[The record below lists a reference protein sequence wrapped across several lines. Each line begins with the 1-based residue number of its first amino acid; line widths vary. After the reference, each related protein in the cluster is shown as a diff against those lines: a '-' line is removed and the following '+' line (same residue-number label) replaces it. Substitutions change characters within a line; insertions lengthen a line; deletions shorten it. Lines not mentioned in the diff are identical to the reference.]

1 MRLYLIRHP
10 RPTVAAGV
18 CYGRADL
25 EVCLAEHQTALAA
38 LTHVLPVDAPL
49 YSSPLRRCSEFAT
62 HLSAALGTPG
72 VIHDPRLMEMHFGAW
87 EMQAWDAI
95 PRAEIDAW
103 AADMHS
109 YRPGGGECVAD
120 MVERIRSF
128 LDELQQHKC
137 DSAIVVCHMGTI
149 RILSACL
156 QHASS
161 IEVARAVART
171 RQTVSYGELVVLDC

>member
-18 CYGRADL
+18 CYGRTDL
-25 EVCLAEHQTALAA
+25 EVCLDEHQKTLDALMHA
-38 LTHVLPVDAPL
+38 LPADAPL
-49 YSSPLRRCSEFAT
+49 YSSPLRRCSEFAS
-62 HLSAALGTPG
+62 HLSAALGMCE

-109 YRPGGGECVAD
+109 YRPGGGECVSD
-120 MVERIRSF
+120 MVERVRAF
-128 LDELQQHKC
+128 LDELQQQKHE
-137 DSAIVVCHMGTI
+137 SAIVVCHMGTI

-161 IEVARAVART
+161 MEVAKAIART
-171 RQTVSYGELVVLDC
+171 RQSVEYGELVVLDC